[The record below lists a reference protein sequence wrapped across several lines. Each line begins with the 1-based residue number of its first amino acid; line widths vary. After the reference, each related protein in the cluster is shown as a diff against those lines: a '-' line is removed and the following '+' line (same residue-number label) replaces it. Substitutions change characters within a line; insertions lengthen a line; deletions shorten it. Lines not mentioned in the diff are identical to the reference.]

1 MEAKAEI
8 FIAFHPLCAD
18 FVDIP
23 DTAKL
28 DWYLPEHLD
37 LISRNIAAHV
47 LIVLIVAVHYAV
59 KQGDKGSVKTLLDSL
74 TPEERSQLL
83 FKQDREGNT
92 VLHLAAREGHTE
104 TMKIVLD
111 NITPEQ
117 HLQLRSIQNK
127 DGSTAYQ
134 EAVRRYGTSDIII
147 KTLEQY
153 QIEADYGVNYRKFAA

>member
-1 MEAKAEI
+1 MQ
-8 FIAFHPLCAD
+8 HG
-18 FVDIP
+18 
-23 DTAKL
+23 
-28 DWYLPEHLD
+28 
-37 LISRNIAAHV
+37 NV
-47 LIVLIVAVHYAV
+47 LIDLIVAVHYAA
-59 KQGDKGSVKTLLDSL
+59 KQGDKGSVKTLLESL

-104 TMKIVLD
+104 KMKIVLD

-127 DGSTAYQ
+127 DGNTAYQ

-147 KTLEQY
+147 TTLEQY
-153 QIEADYGVNYRKFAA
+153 QIEADYGVTYRKFAIFTCDFNHPCNKCFIA